1 LALLEEIMP
10 PRPPPPHTPPLP
22 PGQKFRAAIEQA
34 KSDGLDPSAMM
45 LRLTLGDVSRLKR
58 DRTIAAEDI
67 SFAGDEMR
75 YLGVKVALGDVETS
89 ALVILQT

>member
-1 LALLEEIMP
+1 MA
-10 PRPPPPHTPPLP
+10 PRPSPTPGPPLP
-22 PGQKFRAAIEQA
+22 PGQRFRAAIEQA
-34 KSDGLDPSAMM
+34 KLEGLDPSAMM
-45 LRLTLGDVSRLKR
+45 LRLTLGDASRLKR

-75 YLGVKVALGDVETS
+75 YLGVKVAPGDVETS